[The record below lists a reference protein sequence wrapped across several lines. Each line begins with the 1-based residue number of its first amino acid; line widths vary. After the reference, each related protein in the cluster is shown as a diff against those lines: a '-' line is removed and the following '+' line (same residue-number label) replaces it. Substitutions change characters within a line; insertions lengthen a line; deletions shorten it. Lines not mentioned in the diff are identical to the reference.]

1 MKRRGF
7 IQRALLTSGA
17 VMIGTRCGNPGETG
31 DIAGDA
37 ARDMNTGTL
46 ADARGSI
53 LEPAREIPIVDS
65 VDVLVVGGGPSG
77 VAAAISASRAG
88 ASTLLVE
95 RYNHLGGLWTGG
107 LVLPL
112 LSTHG
117 LDKRNRQVRAIH
129 GIGNEIY
136 ERLRELDM
144 TVEEVNPVIDPEA
157 GKYVLEVM
165 LRESG
170 VKVYY
175 HSWASGVVIDGDSVR
190 AVLLET
196 KSGRVAVTPRVVI
209 DCTGDGD
216 ILHWAGEAYHTMNY
230 EIGLVH
236 RLGNVDRVNREA
248 PGYEELHLGDKTPL
262 PSVNWV
268 NMTGGEYEDAL
279 DFKRLSQ
286 LQTRH
291 RIEIWEKVQKIRE
304 TPGHEEVFLLDTAP
318 QQGVRMSRILDG
330 MYRLTLKDSMTYKS
344 FKDSIGLSGAW
355 ISVLYEGQR
364 IEWKQRP
371 VWQIPLRALVPR
383 KTENLLVAGRCF
395 SFEEALFQDTRIIGT
410 CLVTGHGAGAGA
422 AIAVK
427 TGNPVQDL
435 DVQRIQELLKNQGA
449 TLS

>member
-1 MKRRGF
+1 M
-7 IQRALLTSGA
+7 
-17 VMIGTRCGNPGETG
+17 GTRCGNPVETG
-31 DIAGDA
+31 PVAGG
-37 ARDMNTGTL
+37 TGTGGQTESQ
-46 ADARGSI
+46 GSI

-65 VDVLVVGGGPSG
+65 MDVLVVGGGPSG
-77 VAAAISASRAG
+77 VAAAISASRTG

-117 LDKRNRQVRAIH
+117 LDKNNHQVRAIH

-136 ERLRELDM
+136 ERLRALDM
-144 TVEEVNPVIDPEA
+144 TIEEVNPVIDPEA

-165 LRESG
+165 LQESG
-170 VKVYY
+170 VMVYY
-175 HSWASGVVIDGDSVR
+175 HSWASGVVMEGDSIR

-196 KSGRVAVTPRVVI
+196 KSGRVAITPRVVV

-236 RLGNVDRVNREA
+236 RLGNVDRVNPDA
-248 PGYEELHLGDKTPL
+248 PGYEALHLGDKTPL

-318 QQGVRMSRILDG
+318 QQGVRISRILDG
-330 MYRLTLKDSMTYKS
+330 MYRLTLKDSMTYKN
-344 FKDSIGLSGAW
+344 FKDTIGLSGAW
-355 ISVLYEGQR
+355 ISVLYEGRR

-371 VWQIPLRALVPR
+371 LWQIPFRALVPG
-383 KTENLLVAGRCF
+383 KTDNLLVAGRCF
-395 SFEEALFQDTRIIGT
+395 SFEEALFQDARIIGT

-422 AIAVK
+422 AVAIN
-427 TGNPVQDL
+427 TRSPVQDL
-435 DVQRIQELLKNQGA
+435 DVERIQELLLKQGA
-449 TLS
+449 KLS